1 MNLLDKLA
9 RVKLLVFDMD
19 GVLTNGKIIV
29 MPDGQWVRQMDI
41 KDGYAIQLAIRS
53 GLEIAV
59 ITGSHDM
66 GIEIRL
72 KKLGVNRFFQ
82 RVTAKSAVMA
92 ELIASLGL
100 TKEDVLYMGDDVPDL
115 EAFELAA
122 IRVCPCD
129 AAADLL
135 EVADYISPFS
145 GGSGC
150 VRDLLE
156 KILRIKGLWYKRAG
170 IQSI

>member
-1 MNLLDKLA
+1 MNLLERFA

-59 ITGSHDM
+59 ITGSHDV
-66 GIEIRL
+66 GIEKRL
-72 KKLGVNRFFQ
+72 LKLGVNRFYHQ
-82 RVTAKSAVMA
+82 VKAKAIVLG

-100 TKEDVLYMGDDVPDL
+100 TQDEVLYMGDDVPDL
-115 EAFELAA
+115 EAFELAG
-122 IRVCPCD
+122 IRVCPSD

-156 KILRIKGLWYKRAG
+156 KVLRIKGLWYKRDG

>member
-1 MNLLDKLA
+1 MNLLERFA

-59 ITGSHDM
+59 ITGSHDV
-66 GIEIRL
+66 GIEKRL
-72 KKLGVNRFFQ
+72 LKLGVNRFYHQ
-82 RVTAKSAVMA
+82 VMSKA
-92 ELIASLGL
+92 TVLGELIASLGL
-100 TKEDVLYMGDDVPDL
+100 TQDEVLYMGDDVPDL
-115 EAFELAA
+115 EAFELAG
-122 IRVCPCD
+122 IRVCPSD

-156 KILRIKGLWYKRAG
+156 KVLRIKGLWYKREG

>member
-1 MNLLDKLA
+1 MNLLERLA

-19 GVLTNGKIIV
+19 GVLTNGKILV

-53 GLEIAV
+53 GLEIAI
-59 ITGSHDM
+59 ITGSHDE
-66 GIEIRL
+66 GIEKRL
-72 KKLGVNRFFQ
+72 LKLGVNRFYQ
-82 RVTAKSAVMA
+82 KVAAKAIVLS

-100 TKEDVLYMGDDVPDL
+100 TQEEVLYMGDDVPDL
-115 EAFELAA
+115 EAFELAG
-122 IRVCPCD
+122 IRVCPND

-135 EVADYISPFS
+135 EVADYISPFA
-145 GGSGC
+145 GGLGC
-150 VRDLLE
+150 VRDTLE
-156 KILRIKGLWYKRAG
+156 KVLRIKGLWYHKTG